1 MSLATTHVDQLTSAA
16 AVLRLSLHVLAAAF
30 WVGGQFVLGGLM
42 PTIRGLSADASRTV
56 AKAFGRLSWPA
67 FWVLIATGFWNY
79 AAMGGSQSSSWRL
92 AFSVKMVFVVIA
104 GITAFLHTHA
114 KVAAQRGMYAGL
126 SALASVV
133 ALVLGVALV
142 G

>member
-1 MSLATTHVDQLTSAA
+1 MNFATTHVDQLANAA
-16 AVLRLSLHVLAAAF
+16 TTLRLSLHVLAATF

-42 PTIRGLSADASRTV
+42 PTIRGLGEDASRTV

-67 FWVLIATGFWNY
+67 FWVLLATGFWNY
-79 AAMGGSQSSSWRL
+79 AAIGGSQSSAWRL
-92 AFSVKMVFVVIA
+92 AFSVKMVFVGVA
-104 GITAFLHTHA
+104 GLAAFMHTRA
-114 KVAAQRGMYAGL
+114 KLASQRGMYAGL

-133 ALVLGVALV
+133 ALALGVALA

>member
-1 MSLATTHVDQLTSAA
+1 MTFATTHVDQLANAA
-16 AVLRLSLHVLAAAF
+16 TVLRLSLHVLAAAF

-42 PTIRGLSADASRTV
+42 PTIRGLGEDASRTI

-67 FWVLIATGFWNY
+67 FWVLIATGVWNY
-79 AAMGGSQSSSWRL
+79 AAMGGTQSSSWRL
-92 AFSVKMVFVVIA
+92 AFSVKMVFVFVA
-104 GITAFLHTHA
+104 GLAAFMHTRA
-114 KVAAQRGMYAGL
+114 KVASQRGMYAGL

-133 ALVLGVALV
+133 ALVLGVALA